1 MSAANVGKPAPANEI
16 RIGLVLYGGVS
27 LAIYIY
33 GVALEFL
40 RVMRAW
46 EHEDNVYSSLLRD
59 ADAKIVVDII
69 SGTSAGGIN
78 GVLLAKGL
86 TCGLSSED
94 FGMLR
99 NLWLEAGDLAAL
111 MKPGRPEM
119 AALLDEEFFEDQLA
133 RAFQQMDTQ
142 ANSSRPTL
150 SALDLYVSS
159 TDLHGRV
166 VSGRELGVTAFNKPI
181 ESKEYRR
188 MFRLKFRKKAY
199 MESNKELGTDKSDFT
214 ADNNPT
220 LVKVCRA
227 TSAFPGA
234 FRPVQ
239 LDKGDG
245 VYEDLLK
252 SDDNP
257 AVFLTD
263 GGVLNNKPFSDTIAT
278 IFKRDPLGKVER
290 LLFYVEP
297 DPETYVK
304 TKKTNTEPGFWEVV
318 SKSMV
323 GIPTYQSI
331 TNDMRNIKDR
341 NRRIEDFKGILDG
354 TERIINSA
362 GQGMTGMDDKEYR
375 KFLEGQLLFKG
386 YQELKVGQLN
396 TRLQELFLES
406 GLGCADVN
414 SDTCKPIKDAFRKAF
429 QKLAGEAESREGMP
443 PEAAKLGLK
452 DLLGAFDSPYR
463 FRRPSRLAEI
473 VGSLYDTAGLTEVN
487 RLRIDSFMIR
497 ISGLLEQNRTVEKRT
512 WNNGCGAPRGW
523 FEADMEKI
531 KQETSVQKQNPDL
544 LADSI
549 YHLLV
554 TMISYSGKDCLGLQ
568 KEYDTL
574 MEKGKSLAKELDE
587 FVKAELPSSRAL
599 TEYPP
604 FERIYTQFEFRDM
617 FIHPVE
623 VLGNLGERTPIDIVR
638 VSPKDATF
646 ICSDSSR
653 KLAGDTLFHFGGFL
667 KKEWRTNDIMWGR
680 LDAAELIVRA
690 LCNKGNGKLDE
701 NAALDKVIR
710 EILATDNDLSK
721 KAVAPG
727 EDYKRYMVE
736 KYDVGAESLKDIDTA
751 TRFRLILDSILSVRG
766 MLKFDLKER
775 SKGSI
780 VTAKIDMWL
789 GRVLDFIAVP
799 LTLLVKTLFDKDS
812 FIQTFFSLLILS
824 AWVWGLI
831 TVVLFLLA
839 TILGLG
845 WLNIPASLAGIA
857 LVVLVLATVLGF
869 LIKQNRK

>member
-1 MSAANVGKPAPANEI
+1 MSAANIGKPAPANEI

-27 LAIYIY
+27 LAIYIF

-59 ADAKIVVDII
+59 ADTKIVVDII

-99 NLWLEAGDLAAL
+99 NLWLEAGDLSAL

-119 AALLDEEFFEDQLA
+119 AALLDEEFFEEQLA
-133 RAFQQMDTQ
+133 RAFQLMDIK
-142 ANSSRPTL
+142 ANSSCPSL
-150 SALDLYVSS
+150 NALDLYVSS

-188 MFRLKFRKKAY
+188 MFRLKFRRKAY
-199 MESNKELGTDKSDFT
+199 LESNKELGTDKSDFT
-214 ADNNPT
+214 ADKNPT

-227 TSAFPGA
+227 TSAFPWA
-234 FRPVQ
+234 FRPVE

-278 IFKRDPLGKVER
+278 IFRRDPLGKVER

-304 TKKTNTEPGFWEVV
+304 TKKNNAEPGFWEVM
-318 SKSMV
+318 SKSVV
-323 GIPTYQSI
+323 GIPSYQSI

-341 NRRIEDFKGILDG
+341 NRRIEDFKGIMDG
-354 TERIINSA
+354 TERIIKTA
-362 GQGMTGMDDKEYR
+362 GQTMTGLDDKGYR
-375 KFLEGQLLFKG
+375 TFLEGQLVFKG
-386 YQELKVGQLN
+386 YQQLKVGQLN

-429 QKLAGEAESREGMP
+429 QKLAGEAESREWQP
-443 PEAAKLGLK
+443 PGEGEPRLK
-452 DLLGAFDSPYR
+452 DVLGAFDSPYR
-463 FRRPSRLAEI
+463 FRRLSRLAEI
-473 VGSLYDTAGLTEVN
+473 VESLYDTNGLGEAN
-487 RLRIDSFMIR
+487 RRRIDSFMIR
-497 ISGLLEQNRTVEKRT
+497 ISELQEQNRTVEKRT

-523 FEADMEKI
+523 FEADLEKI
-531 KQETSVQKQNPDL
+531 KLETSVQNLNPIL
-544 LADSI
+544 LADNI
-549 YHLLV
+549 YDLLV
-554 TMISYSGKDCLGLQ
+554 KMMSYSGEDCRGLQ
-568 KEYDTL
+568 KEYDDLT
-574 MEKGKSLAKELDE
+574 EKGKALARELDE
-587 FVKAELPSSRAL
+587 FVKAELPSSRTL
-599 TEYPP
+599 IDYPP

-623 VLGNLGERTPIDIVR
+623 VIGNLGERTNIDIVR

-680 LDAAELIVRA
+680 LDAAELIVRT
-690 LCNKGNGKLDE
+690 LGNKGNGKLDV
-701 NAALDKVIR
+701 NTALDKVAR

-727 EDYKRYMVE
+727 EDYKRYMLE
-736 KYDVGAESLKDIDTA
+736 KYDIGAESLKDIDTA
-751 TRFRLILDSILSVRG
+751 TRFRLILDSIVSIRD
-766 MLKFDLKER
+766 MLRFDLKER
-775 SKGSI
+775 SKASK
-780 VTAKIDMWL
+780 VTALIDKWL
-789 GRVLDFIAVP
+789 GRVLNFIAVP
-799 LTLLVKTLFDKDS
+799 LTLVVKSLFDKDS
-812 FIQTFFSLLILS
+812 FIQTLFSLLILS

-831 TVVLFLLA
+831 TVVLFLVA
-839 TILGLG
+839 AILGLG
-845 WLNIPASLAGIA
+845 WLNIPASLAGTA
-857 LVVLVLATVLGF
+857 LVVLVIATVFGF
-869 LIKQNRK
+869 LIKRNRK